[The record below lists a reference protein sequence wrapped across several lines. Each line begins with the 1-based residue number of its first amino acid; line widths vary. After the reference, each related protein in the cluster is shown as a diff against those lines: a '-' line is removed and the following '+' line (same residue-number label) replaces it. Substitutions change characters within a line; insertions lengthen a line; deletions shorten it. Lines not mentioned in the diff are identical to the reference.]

1 MNKKIYAKLV
11 QLTNEAQLKD
21 LLIDAILS
29 KADDKILRFID
40 LMYDED
46 IRMCDLEPVTLSYN
60 DIPCT
65 LVSLDYLNDEIEYS
79 YRDTRKKY
87 FATQEDA
94 DKYAE
99 TGDYNYNKTSYNY
112 TDEYCIESKHTFVE
126 TGHCTITD
134 WQTRRT
140 PKAIENGTAN

>member
-21 LLIDAILS
+21 LLINAILS
-29 KADDKILRFID
+29 KADEKILRFID
-40 LMYDED
+40 MMYDED

-60 DIPCT
+60 DTPCT
-65 LVSLDYLNDEIEYS
+65 LISIDYLNDTVTFN
-79 YRDTRKKY
+79 YRETRKKY
-87 FATQEDA
+87 FATHEDA
-94 DKYAE
+94 DLYAE
-99 TGDYNYNKTSYNY
+99 TGNYNYSKTSYSY

-126 TGHCTITD
+126 TSHCTVTD

-140 PKAIENGTAN
+140 PTTTENGTVN